1 LLFNLACQ
9 ILARLSVLA
18 CPLVATYDA
27 RYCKVSFLVRRHIR
41 RWDPDSQPAMN
52 TGSNPVSP
60 TSSIPTQQRAVAPR
74 TDLPRSVCLRLAA
87 GRFARPGS
95 DNATSARR
103 CVHPLGRAEHLLHT
117 ISCKRRQP
125 RPSSQLY
132 GIRVPQAV
140 HHSEAARRPRVV
152 VALHSDHCRRRPDLG
167 YLRE

>member
-1 LLFNLACQ
+1 VSNQLSNYGGVQTGTHPGDRGASRRSISTQGRPPGLLHTEE
-9 ILARLSVLA
+9 V
-18 CPLVATYDA
+18 
-27 RYCKVSFLVRRHIR
+27 
-41 RWDPDSQPAMN
+41 

-117 ISCKRRQP
+117 ISRKRRQP